1 MRYDMYDQDN
11 HIIDIMPPLVI
22 SIEGN
27 IGCGKSTFL
36 SYLISQATMDAA
48 ESASG
53 DGRIGTLGGKT
64 VMFVPEPVSDWE
76 TIRDGSGT
84 PMLSL
89 FYKDQARNAFSFQ
102 MMAYISRLVAIKRAM
117 ECDVDVVIT
126 ERCLYTDKE
135 VFAKMLY
142 EDTMIREVDYQ
153 IYLRWFEEFAKT
165 VRPDHVI
172 YLSAD
177 PKTCLGRTRVRSRDG
192 EDGIPLEYLA
202 RCHMFHEKWLRENR
216 MCLCTHIV
224 DANTDNTVVNALG
237 HPVCYR
243 DWLGI
248 LEGAIR
254 ST

>member
-1 MRYDMYDQDN
+1 
-11 HIIDIMPPLVI
+11 MPPLVI

-36 SYLISQATMDAA
+36 SYLISQATMD
-48 ESASG
+48 SSG
-53 DGRIGTLGGKT
+53 DGVVGMLGGKT

-76 TIRDGSGT
+76 SIRDESGT

-135 VFAKMLY
+135 VFAKMLH
-142 EDTMIREVDYQ
+142 EDKMIREVDYQ
-153 IYLRWFEEFAKT
+153 IYLRWFEEFART

-177 PKTCLGRTRVRSRDG
+177 PERCLERTRVRSRDG

-202 RCHMFHEKWLRENR
+202 RCHTFHEKWLRENR
-216 MCLCTHIV
+216 MCFCTHIV
-224 DANTDNTVVNALG
+224 DANVDNTVVNALG
-237 HPVCYR
+237 HPVCYHEWR
-243 DWLGI
+243 GI
-248 LEGAIR
+248 LDVAIQ
-254 ST
+254 SS

>member
-1 MRYDMYDQDN
+1 MS
-11 HIIDIMPPLVI
+11 PVVI

-36 SYLISQATMDAA
+36 SYLISQATMDSA
-48 ESASG
+48 ESSSSSSG
-53 DGRIGTLGGKT
+53 YSRIGTLAGKS
-64 VMFVPEPVSDWE
+64 VIFVPEPVSDWA
-76 TIRDGSGT
+76 TIRDEDDT

-89 FYKDQARNAFSFQ
+89 FYKDQKRNAFSFQ

-117 ECDVDVVIT
+117 ESDVDVVIT

-142 EDTMIREVDYQ
+142 EDDMIREVDYQ

-165 VRPDHVI
+165 VRPSHVL

-177 PKTCLGRTRVRSRDG
+177 PETCLARTRVRSRDG

-202 RCHMFHEKWLRENR
+202 RCHAFHETWLRENR

-224 DANTDNTVVNALG
+224 DANKDNTVVNAIG
-237 HPVCYR
+237 HAVCYR
-243 DWLGI
+243 DWLSI
-248 LEGAIR
+248 LESAIR
-254 ST
+254 SS